1 MFSDKGEE
9 THRREIGDRRY
20 TGEIGDRRHTE
31 GGPGPNE
38 LSCVTCVAVQGG
50 AWGRSSHVMIPG
62 IRATQTRQQTSHK
75 TNTKFLFNL
84 MSNEG
89 CCAANP

>member
-9 THRREIGDRRY
+9 IGGTQVEARVQMSYPVSRA
-20 TGEIGDRRHTE
+20 GLCG
-31 GGPGPNE
+31 
-38 LSCVTCVAVQGG
+38 AVQGG
-50 AWGRSSHVMIPG
+50 ARGLQLSRHNT
-62 IRATQTRQQTSHK
+62 RHYRKTQTQQQTGHK